1 MHYHAQVPLEYRCK
15 FIKIRQRVIG
25 LGAWQLTGELET
37 DATEVMRVV
46 GLAKSYGGLKAVDAV
61 TFDVYKG
68 EVLALVGDNGAGKST
83 LVKALAGAQP
93 PDSGTIEVDGKVVQL
108 RSPRDADAAGIGCL
122 HQGLGL
128 VDALNVPENVFL
140 GRELKV
146 KVLGFIP
153 QLNHSLMRQRTIELL
168 ERFGVNLPRLND
180 PVFKLSGGQRQT
192 VAISRLLL
200 QDVHVVIMD
209 EPMAALG
216 VEEGRRVLELVAN
229 MRDRGVSVIVISHNL
244 EHVFQL
250 ADRIAVMKNGR
261 LIGVVK
267 TASTTRDAVVRMITF
282 GQLH

>member
-1 MHYHAQVPLEYRCK
+1 MMHDHSAQAAVTTVL
-15 FIKIRQRVIG
+15 Q
-25 LGAWQLTGELET
+25 
-37 DATEVMRVV
+37 VV
-46 GLAKSYGGLKAVDAV
+46 GLNKSYGGLKAVDDV
-61 TFDVYKG
+61 TFDVHRG
-68 EVLALVGDNGAGKST
+68 EILALVGDNGAGKST

-93 PDSGTIEVDGKVVQL
+93 PDNGRIEMDGQPILL
-108 RSPRDADAAGIGCL
+108 RTPRDADAAGIGCL

-140 GRELKV
+140 GRELQA

-153 QLNHSLMRQRTIELL
+153 QLDHGRMRERTIELL

-180 PVFKLSGGQRQT
+180 PVIRLSGGQRQA

-200 QDVHVVIMD
+200 QDVRLVIMD

-216 VEEGRRVLELVAN
+216 VEEGRRVLELVRN
-229 MRDRGVSVIVISHNL
+229 MRDEGISVIVISHNL

-261 LIGVVK
+261 LVGVVD